1 MNVQNSRNAHG
12 RTQDVSLAKGDCLK
26 RLAKLPDAS
35 VDLVLTDLPYGT
47 TKCPWDSV
55 IDLAAMWRELYR
67 VGKPD
72 CVFLFTAQA
81 PFTFQLAA
89 SNPHGLKD
97 LRHTLV
103 WEKPNGTNP
112 FMAKRAPMKVHEDIL
127 VYCRKAA
134 RYIPQMEVGTPYVS
148 PSGVRTKGQAA
159 GTQGV
164 ERQGGQNL
172 GTRYPRSVLR
182 FAQDRG
188 WHPTQ
193 KPVALMRWLIDTY
206 SKKGQVVLDLTMGS
220 GTTGVAAVQAGR
232 KFVGFEMDAA
242 YMAVARKRIR
252 AAQRGKADLKGR
264 ASHPRFETLRGSR
277 GFGKRSKGVRRVA

>member
-1 MNVQNSRNAHG
+1 MSSIHR
-12 RTQDVSLAKGDCLK
+12 RTSLASAFLAMGDCLK
-26 RLAKLPDAS
+26 HLAKLPDAS
-35 VDLVLTDLPYGT
+35 VDLFLSDLPYGISP
-47 TKCPWDSV
+47 CPWDTV
-55 IDLAAMWRELYR
+55 IDLEAMWRELYR

-72 CVFLFTAQA
+72 CVFVFTAQA
-81 PFTFQLAA
+81 PFTFKLAA
-89 SNPHGLKD
+89 SNPCGLKH

-134 RYIPQMEVGTPYVS
+134 RYAPQMVAGTPYAS
-148 PSGVRTKGQAA
+148 PHGTRTKGLAA
-159 GTQGV
+159 GSEGV
-164 ERQGGQNL
+164 ARKGGQNM

-188 WHPTQ
+188 LHPTQ

-220 GTTGVAAVQAGR
+220 GTTGVAAIQAGR
-232 KFVGFEMDAA
+232 KFVGFEMDAQ
-242 YMAVARKRIR
+242 YMAIARKRIR
-252 AAQRGKADLKGR
+252 SAQRGKMDIKGR
-264 ASHPRFETLRGSR
+264 ASHPRFETLFGGR
-277 GFGKRSKGVRRVA
+277 GFGKRTMGEVRHVA

>member
-1 MNVQNSRNAHG
+1 MATTK
-12 RTQDVSLAKGDCLK
+12 RTTVSLSKGDCLK
-26 RLAKLPDAS
+26 HLAKLPDAS

-47 TKCPWDSV
+47 TQCPWDTV
-55 IDLAAMWRELYR
+55 INLALMWRELYR
-67 VGKPD
+67 VGTPE
-72 CVFLFTAQA
+72 CVFVFTAQS
-81 PFTFQLAA
+81 PFTFVLAA
-89 SNPHGLKD
+89 SNPYGLKH

-134 RYIPQMEVGTPYVS
+134 RYTPQMEVGAPYVS
-148 PSGVRTKGQAA
+148 PSGTRTKGQAA
-159 GTQGV
+159 GTQGMV
-164 ERQGGQNL
+164 RKGGQNL

-220 GTTGVAAVQAGR
+220 GTTGVAAVEAGR
-232 KFVGFEMDAA
+232 KFIGFEMDPD
-242 YMAVARKRIR
+242 YMAIARRRVR

-264 ASHPRFETLRGSR
+264 ASHPRFATLRGGR
-277 GFGKRSKGVRRVA
+277 GFGKRTKEVCHVA